1 MHIFCLQRNEELR
14 VYRQKKKDEE
24 KKQREAYEKR
34 MQELKASFLDES
46 SHLSGTSQQIGIAG
60 DVTAA
65 GGILDETSQSSMTSM
80 NRSRYGACGSI
91 EMSMLKPIRSVTA
104 ETLMEYR
111 WPLESRHSEHYFLQE
126 QVGLILRY

>member
-1 MHIFCLQRNEELR
+1 LR
-14 VYRQKKKDEE
+14 IYRQKKKDEE

-60 DVTAA
+60 DVTA
-65 GGILDETSQSSMTSM
+65 GGILDETSQSSVTSM
-80 NRSRYGACGSI
+80 NRSRVYGACGSI
-91 EMSMLKPIRSVTA
+91 EMSQLKPIRSVTA

-126 QVGLILRY
+126 QVCF